1 MRRNF
6 TLKSESKKFRKM
18 SKACREAVYLPMSL
32 LIIFC
37 SGGTST
43 NEPTSLE
50 SLILPPGFVITEF
63 AQNLGKARG
72 MGVSPAGDLFVCSL
86 TAGEIIV
93 LPDRNSDGKADEN
106 IVFAQGLQ
114 SPHSVAFYNGYVYV
128 GESDKISRFRDDNN
142 DLIADAAGETV
153 VAGLP
158 TSGHFTKTVAFG
170 PDGMMYVS
178 IGSSCNVCEE
188 NDPRRAAVVRYDPD
202 GGGETVFSSGLRN
215 SVALAFHPES
225 GELWAANNGRDRI
238 GDDLPPEEIN
248 ILSVGKHYGWPYCY
262 GEGIMNPEY
271 VNDPSLCDETIAPI
285 FDMQAHSA
293 PLGMRFYNGGQFPAE
308 YRGDLFIAFHGS
320 WNRSKKTGYKVV
332 RVRVEDGLPVSIED
346 FVSGWLMPDE
356 TRWGRPVDVEISP
369 DGSMFVSDDYQGKVY
384 KITYT
389 GG

>member
-1 MRRNF
+1 
-6 TLKSESKKFRKM
+6 
-18 SKACREAVYLPMSL
+18 
-32 LIIFC
+32 
-37 SGGTST
+37 
-43 NEPTSLE
+43 
-50 SLILPPGFVITEF
+50 
-63 AQNLGKARG
+63 
-72 MGVSPAGDLFVCSL
+72 
-86 TAGEIIV
+86 
-93 LPDRNSDGKADEN
+93 
-106 IVFAQGLQ
+106 
-114 SPHSVAFYNGYVYV
+114 
-128 GESDKISRFRDDNN
+128 
-142 DLIADAAGETV
+142 
-153 VAGLP
+153 
-158 TSGHFTKTVAFG
+158 
-170 PDGMMYVS
+170 MMYVS

-188 NDPRRAAVVRYDPD
+188 NDPRRAAVVRYDSD

-248 ILSVGKHYGWPYCY
+248 ILSEGKHYGWPYCY
-262 GEGIMNPEY
+262 GDGIMNPEY
-271 VNDPSLCDETIAPI
+271 VNDPSLCEETIAPV

-369 DGSMFVSDDYQGKVY
+369 DGSMFVSDDHQGKVY

>member
-1 MRRNF
+1 
-6 TLKSESKKFRKM
+6 
-18 SKACREAVYLPMSL
+18 MSL

-37 SGGTST
+37 SDGTST
-43 NEPTSLE
+43 NESTSIEGLT
-50 SLILPPGFVITEF
+50 LPPGFVITEF

-86 TAGEIIV
+86 TAGEIIAM
-93 LPDRNSDGKADEN
+93 PDRDSDGKADEK
-106 IVFAQGLQ
+106 IVFAKGLK
-114 SPHSVAFYNGYVYV
+114 SPHSIAFYNGYVYV

-170 PDGMMYVS
+170 PDNMMYVS

-188 NDPRRAAVVRYDPD
+188 SDPRRAAVVRYDPD
-202 GGGETVFSSGLRN
+202 GGGETIFSSGLRN

-238 GDDLPPEEIN
+238 GDDIPPEEIN
-248 ILSVGKHYGWPYCY
+248 ILSEGKHYGWPYCY
-262 GEGIMNPEY
+262 GDGNMNPEY
-271 VNDPSLCDETIAPI
+271 VNEPSLCDDIITPVFE
-285 FDMQAHSA
+285 MQAHSA
-293 PLGMRFYNGGQFPAE
+293 PLGMRFYNGGKFPPE
-308 YRGDLFIAFHGS
+308 FKGDLFIAFHGS
-320 WNRSKKTGYKVV
+320 WNRSEKTGYKVV
-332 RVRVEDGLPVSIED
+332 RVQMEDGLPVSIED

-369 DGSMFVSDDYQGKVY
+369 DGSMFVSDDFQGIVY
-384 KITYT
+384 KITYK